1 MQNYKELPIELRNPI
16 PLPPDV
22 FLYVNPL
29 TGKHAST
36 AADKKLAVFSNEKVG
51 RDWEQVS
58 KKLQSLVGYYCRWED
73 MLAIANEQTGGQYE
87 YFRDSY

>member
-1 MQNYKELPIELRNPI
+1 MSEIKELPIEIIKPI

-36 AADKKLAVFSNEKVG
+36 VQDKKLAVFDPVSIMSKRTQASKIMIEKIELLT
-51 RDWEQVS
+51 DEAIKEQLLKCVPL
-58 KKLQSLVGYYCRWED
+58 K
-73 MLAIANEQTGGQYE
+73 
-87 YFRDSY
+87 